1 MKLLDLNWALKD
13 VHAMFSRF
21 SPKNCWIPR
30 DPKNAD
36 HIFTAGLRVR
46 KIYKKDSLA
55 ASVLAGAESLFFCRS
70 GGVGCTQLF
79 SPSLDQIAQVVNCKI
94 MQKKITLN

>member
-21 SPKNCWIPR
+21 SPKICWIPR

-55 ASVLAGAESLFFCRS
+55 ASVLAGAESLFFADQ
-70 GGVGCTQLF
+70 GGLAALSSF
-79 SPSLDQIAQVVNCKI
+79 HPLLIKSLKW
-94 MQKKITLN
+94 

>member
-13 VHAMFSRF
+13 AHAMFSRF

-55 ASVLAGAESLFFCRS
+55 ASVLAGAESFFFADQ
-70 GGVGCTQLF
+70 GGLAALSSF
-79 SPSLDQIAQVVNCKI
+79 HPLLIKSLKW
-94 MQKKITLN
+94 